1 MRNNP
6 LIPKSKLPN
15 LGTTIFTQMSALAQ
29 KHQAINLSQG
39 FPDFDGPSYLHERLA
54 YHVAQGAN
62 QYAPMTGAQALR
74 EAIADKTAE
83 IYGYRPDDVSDITVT
98 AGATEALYAAITALV
113 RAGDEVICFDPSY
126 DSYAPAVALSGG
138 VLKRI
143 ALTPPHFRVD
153 WQAFSA
159 LLSERTRL
167 VILNTPHNPTATVW
181 RQEDIEALWQAIGER
196 GIYVLSDEVYEHICF
211 AVEGHASVLAHP
223 QLRERAVA
231 VSSFGKTFHMTGWKI
246 GYCVAPAAISA
257 EIRKVHQY
265 LTFCVNT
272 PAQLALADMLRAAP
286 EHYRALPDFYRKK
299 RDVLVNALAQSRLK
313 VLPCE
318 GTYFLLIDY
327 SAVSTLNDI
336 EFCQW
341 LTEKSVSPLFRSLS
355 FAPPLSRISLYVYV
369 SLNRNQRCWPPQSAC
384 VNCSYLTVHA
394 LENRRSAK
402 SSCRPLICFR
412 RRTSSASIPNSWPIL
427 LSSQPSRESSRTISD
442 MAWIW

>member
-54 YHVAQGAN
+54 YHAAQGAN

-196 GIYVLSDEVYEHICF
+196 EIYVLSDEVYEHIYF
-211 AVEGHASVLAHP
+211 AIEGHASVLAHP

-327 SAVSTLNDI
+327 SAVSTLNDV

-341 LTEKSVSPLFRSLS
+341 LTEEVGV
-355 FAPPLSRISLYVYV
+355 AAIPLSVFCAAPFPHQLIRL
-369 SLNRNQRCWPPQSAC
+369 CF
-384 VNCSYLTVHA
+384 
-394 LENRRSAK
+394 AK
-402 SSCRPLICFR
+402 QES
-412 RRTSSASIPNSWPIL
+412 TL
-427 LSSQPSRESSRTISD
+427 LAAADRLCKL
-442 MAWIW
+442 